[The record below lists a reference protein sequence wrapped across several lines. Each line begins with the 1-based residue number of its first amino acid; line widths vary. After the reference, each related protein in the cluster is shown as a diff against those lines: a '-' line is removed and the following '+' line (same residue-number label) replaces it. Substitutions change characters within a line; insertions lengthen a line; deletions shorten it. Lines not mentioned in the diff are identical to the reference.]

1 MLSPS
6 KCSKCSKRGGYR
18 SNSAN
23 KPNERGSIHME
34 STEFLVQALID
45 AGDYI
50 ISHGPPE
57 GDLMPD
63 HPLYGVE
70 NAWNELMSGQSEDDK
85 AKVSAIL
92 SGFMVEPVVSIT
104 LVSVFMHALMKGGWK
119 PIEPASIPE
128 AFFDTLEDIDMEWDD
143 DTPKNNEKEGTS

>member
-1 MLSPS
+1 VLSPS

-104 LVSVFMHALMKGGWK
+104 LVSVFMHALMKGGW
-119 PIEPASIPE
+119 
-128 AFFDTLEDIDMEWDD
+128 
-143 DTPKNNEKEGTS
+143 

>member
-1 MLSPS
+1 
-6 KCSKCSKRGGYR
+6 
-18 SNSAN
+18 
-23 KPNERGSIHME
+23 ME
-34 STEFLVQALID
+34 STELLIQALID

-57 GDLMPD
+57 GDLLPD

-70 NAWNELMSGQSEDDK
+70 NAWNEMMSSQSEDDK

-104 LVSVFMHALMKGGWK
+104 LVSVFMLALMKGGWK
-119 PIEPASIPE
+119 PSEIEFTSIPE
-128 AFFDTLEDIDMEWDD
+128 AFFSTLEDIDLNWDD
-143 DTPKNNEKEGTS
+143 ATDTGEASYGC